1 MYALTL
7 LVVTTVV
14 VLLDIIYF
22 KMDTIVKVTLDT
34 SCSTIWSVSLLAD
47 INECDTDNGGC
58 EQGCVNQD
66 GSFHCNCSDGYILS
80 NNKLNCTCE
89 YH

>member
-1 MYALTL
+1 MNAVQVIAFVIMYALTL

-34 SCSTIWSVSLLAD
+34 SCSTI
-47 INECDTDNGGC
+47 
-58 EQGCVNQD
+58 
-66 GSFHCNCSDGYILS
+66 
-80 NNKLNCTCE
+80 
-89 YH
+89 